1 MGSTATKEADKMQPG
16 PPLSE
21 RGKEESAVREVRKM
35 RLLRENM
42 EASADIQR
50 FAPLP
55 EAAWEPTLLILLRGV
70 RWNSQAKAHTEPTE
84 HSRGEEQHGRHER
97 PRPNKASHPART

>member
-1 MGSTATKEADKMQPG
+1 MVSTATKEADKMQPG

-42 EASADIQR
+42 EASADIQG

-70 RWNSQAKAHTEPTE
+70 RWNRAVSGKTPY
-84 HSRGEEQHGRHER
+84 
-97 PRPNKASHPART
+97 RTDRAFQK

>member
-1 MGSTATKEADKMQPG
+1 MGSTATKEADKMQPW
-16 PPLSE
+16 PPLPE

-42 EASADIQR
+42 EASANIQG

-55 EAAWEPTLLILLRGV
+55 DAAWEPTLLILLRNV
-70 RWNSQAKAHTEPTE
+70 RWSSAVSGKTPY
-84 HSRGEEQHGRHER
+84 
-97 PRPNKASHPART
+97 RTDRAFQR